1 MKQVRANVT
10 EEQENTRIQ
19 NVKSALRG
27 HTFNVGRIHTD
38 ESKENMS
45 IAALGKKKSDKHKEN
60 ISKGWEK
67 REIKICPHCN
77 KESKNASSM
86 FRWHFDNCKFKPIDD
101 IISIV

>member
-1 MKQVRANVT
+1 MCNFEWREKSSKNMKQVRANVT

-45 IAALGKKKSDKHKEN
+45 IAALGKKK
-60 ISKGWEK
+60 I
-67 REIKICPHCN
+67 R
-77 KESKNASSM
+77 
-86 FRWHFDNCKFKPIDD
+86 
-101 IISIV
+101 